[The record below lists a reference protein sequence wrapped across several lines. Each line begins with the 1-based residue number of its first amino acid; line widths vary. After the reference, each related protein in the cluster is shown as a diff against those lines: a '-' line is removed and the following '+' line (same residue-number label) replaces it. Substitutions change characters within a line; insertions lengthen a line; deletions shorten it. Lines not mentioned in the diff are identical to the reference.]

1 MRRTEAE
8 ALRRLDPPTEVEPDI
23 ELGDW
28 VVQRRCPHRNA
39 DLAVFG
45 EIEGCELVCT
55 LHGWR
60 FDLETGRCLTADDR
74 SLRVRRR
81 EPTSTRTE

>member
-1 MRRTEAE
+1 M
-8 ALRRLDPPTEVEPDI
+8 VE
-23 ELGDW
+23 
-28 VVQRRCPHRNA
+28 RYCPHRQA

-45 EIEGCELVCT
+45 EIDGGVLTCT

-74 SLRVRRR
+74 QLRVRPVER
-81 EPTSTRTE
+81 EEKSA